1 MILVIN
7 RRLIYRIGMDEDN
20 GGKINEGTSKI
31 LIYIYSERF
40 YYKFPNFY
48 EFEIRMDFF
57 K

>member
-20 GGKINEGTSKI
+20 GGKINKGTSKI

-48 EFEIRMDFF
+48 EFEIRIDFF